1 MGMAAREPYAMV
13 AGTQAG
19 KVKTQPY
26 GKVYSLLLFS
36 PFL

>member
-1 MGMAAREPYAMV
+1 MGMAAREPYAMF

-19 KVKTQPY
+19 KGEAQPY
-26 GKVYSLLLFS
+26 GKVYFLLLFS